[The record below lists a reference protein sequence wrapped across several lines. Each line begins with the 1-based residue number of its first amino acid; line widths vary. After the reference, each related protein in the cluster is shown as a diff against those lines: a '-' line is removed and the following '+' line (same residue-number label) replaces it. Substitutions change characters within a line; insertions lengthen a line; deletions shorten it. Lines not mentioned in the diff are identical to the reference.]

1 LYGSCKKDFDPNYRE
16 VDGNDIKGMSVYTQG
31 SDEKIGTVSDALIDE
46 QGNFRYLI
54 VDLGS
59 WILARKYCYQLVSR
73 IDYKAERV
81 YVVGMTKE
89 QAEALPE
96 FSITA
101 T

>member
-1 LYGSCKKDFDPNYRE
+1 
-16 VDGNDIKGMSVYTQG
+16 M
-31 SDEKIGTVSDALIDE
+31 KIGTVSDALIDE

-59 WILARKYCYQLVSR
+59 WIFGKKVLLPVGRSR

-89 QAEALPE
+89 QAG
-96 FSITA
+96 FT
-101 T
+101 